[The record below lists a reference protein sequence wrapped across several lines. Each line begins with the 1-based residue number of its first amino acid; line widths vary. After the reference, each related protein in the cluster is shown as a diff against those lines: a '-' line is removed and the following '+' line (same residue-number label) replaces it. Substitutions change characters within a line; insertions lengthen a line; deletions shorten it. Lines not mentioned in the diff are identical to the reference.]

1 MPPASRFSSSMSRW
15 RTSAVELMMPVGGE
29 RHGFLRP
36 AAALWLVV
44 AVELP
49 DLGEDPAAGGAGEV
63 EAPLLQGGVH
73 PEGADLRVLREL
85 PDLLDGREGHLSHA
99 GGPSVRPVRKPGR
112 SFLHEAL

>member
-1 MPPASRFSSSMSRW
+1 
-15 RTSAVELMMPVGGE
+15 MMPVGGE

-63 EAPLLQGGVH
+63 EAPLLEGGVH
-73 PEGADLRVLREL
+73 PEGADLRVPREL
-85 PDLLDGREGHLSHA
+85 PDLVDGREGHLPHS
-99 GGPSVRPVRKPGR
+99 GGPSAGFVRETGDA
-112 SFLHEAL
+112 FLLEPPEGLVDGGPM